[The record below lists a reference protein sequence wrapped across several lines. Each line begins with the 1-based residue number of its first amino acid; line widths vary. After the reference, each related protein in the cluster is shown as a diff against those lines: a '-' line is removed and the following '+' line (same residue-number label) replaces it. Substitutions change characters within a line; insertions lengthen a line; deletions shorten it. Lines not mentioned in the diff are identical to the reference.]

1 MNSLCTLHRLDE
13 TDDIDYM
20 LAYLLPSWLVYLLA
34 SLLACLLTLLLHSK
48 AIGPSQKARKQLI
61 LTASHIYIYI
71 HTYAHIITHHI
82 NE

>member
-34 SLLACLLTLLLHSK
+34 SLLACLLAYFTSAQQSDR
-48 AIGPSQKARKQLI
+48 AIAKSA
-61 LTASHIYIYI
+61 
-71 HTYAHIITHHI
+71 
-82 NE
+82 